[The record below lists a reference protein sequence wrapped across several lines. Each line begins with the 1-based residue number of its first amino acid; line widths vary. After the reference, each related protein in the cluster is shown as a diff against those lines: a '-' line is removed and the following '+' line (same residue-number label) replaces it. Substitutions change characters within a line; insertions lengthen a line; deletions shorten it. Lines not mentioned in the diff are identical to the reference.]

1 MGSSAIRIFDTTLR
15 DGEQTPG
22 VSLTTEE
29 KVTIARQLDKLGVD
43 AVEAGFPV
51 ASRGEHEAVAAIAKA
66 GLSCE
71 VVGLARAN
79 KTDIDSALD
88 ANVDCVH
95 IFIATSD
102 LHLKHKLKLSR
113 EQVIERI
120 TESISYAKSH
130 GAAVEFS
137 AEDATRTEIEYLK
150 VAYGAAESAGAS
162 RINIPDTVGVA
173 SPHTIADITRQL
185 VAAVQVPVSIHCH
198 NDFGL
203 AVANSL
209 AAIEAGAVQAHVT
222 VNGLGERA
230 GNTSLEELVMVLSRL
245 YDRKIRIKTELLY
258 ETSKLVTTLTG
269 IRLQPHKAI
278 VGDNAFGHESGI
290 HTHGITEAPLTYEPF
305 DPALVGR
312 RRWFQAGKHAG
323 AHGISA
329 QLAEAGYYPE
339 ENQLG
344 EIVSRVKALGDK
356 GKTVT
361 DADLIAITEAI
372 LGKSSHR
379 ERVLDLVDLAVVT
392 GKGLVPT
399 ASVRLRLD
407 GKEYTSAETGVGP
420 IDAAIRAVHKITDPS
435 VQVRLKEYRLEAI
448 TGGSDALAEAIVK
461 VEDANENVVSARAAR
476 EDVVVASVEAMI
488 EAINKVLLRR
498 RKVQAPSSSM
508 QPPSALSQQAQST
521 PDPSADAN
529 H

>member
-1 MGSSAIRIFDTTLR
+1 M
-15 DGEQTPG
+15 
-22 VSLTTEE
+22 
-29 KVTIARQLDKLGVD
+29 
-43 AVEAGFPV
+43 
-51 ASRGEHEAVAAIAKA
+51 
-66 GLSCE
+66 
-71 VVGLARAN
+71 
-79 KTDIDSALD
+79 
-88 ANVDCVH
+88 
-95 IFIATSD
+95 
-102 LHLKHKLKLSR
+102 
-113 EQVIERI
+113 
-120 TESISYAKSH
+120 
-130 GAAVEFS
+130 
-137 AEDATRTEIEYLK
+137 
-150 VAYGAAESAGAS
+150 
-162 RINIPDTVGVA
+162 
-173 SPHTIADITRQL
+173 
-185 VAAVQVPVSIHCH
+185 
-198 NDFGL
+198 
-203 AVANSL
+203 
-209 AAIEAGAVQAHVT
+209 
-222 VNGLGERA
+222 
-230 GNTSLEELVMVLSRL
+230 
-245 YDRKIRIKTELLY
+245 
-258 ETSKLVTTLTG
+258 
-269 IRLQPHKAI
+269 
-278 VGDNAFGHESGI
+278 
-290 HTHGITEAPLTYEPF
+290 
-305 DPALVGR
+305 
-312 RRWFQAGKHAG
+312 
-323 AHGISA
+323 
-329 QLAEAGYYPE
+329 
-339 ENQLG
+339 G

-521 PDPSADAN
+521 PDPSADVN